1 MSESLQSFCTSI
13 CNCLLQHPFMQIN
26 DLEKDNTRKTKKY
39 ICGLG
44 SRKIKQMLSLKTHYQ
59 IDAYF

>member
-1 MSESLQSFCTSI
+1 
-13 CNCLLQHPFMQIN
+13 MQIN

-44 SRKIKQMLSLKTHYQ
+44 SRKIKQMLSLKTHLPEKRIFDIYS
-59 IDAYF
+59 YS